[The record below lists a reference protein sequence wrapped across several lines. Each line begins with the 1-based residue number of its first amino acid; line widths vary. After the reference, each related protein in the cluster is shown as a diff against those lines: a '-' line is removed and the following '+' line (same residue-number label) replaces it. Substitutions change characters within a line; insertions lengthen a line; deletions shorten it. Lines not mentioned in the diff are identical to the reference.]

1 MACSSKQRE
10 IDNVKANFD
19 WLCDNWVNNQDS
31 TVIFFE
37 NWHKVDDKNY
47 DGISYILSKKDTV
60 FFESIKLLI
69 SDTGTYYSVRVR
81 NQNNGNAINFKL
93 ISSKNNNYIFE
104 NKKHDF
110 PQRIGYNQVNSDT
123 LHAWIEG
130 FSKGKNK
137 KEKFLMWRNK

>member
-1 MACSSKQRE
+1 M
-10 IDNVKANFD
+10 
-19 WLCDNWVNNQDS
+19 
-31 TVIFFE
+31 
-37 NWHKVDDKNY
+37 
-47 DGISYILSKKDTV
+47 
-60 FFESIKLLI
+60 
-69 SDTGTYYSVRVR
+69 R

-110 PQRIGYNQVNSDT
+110 PQRIGYSHVNFDT

-137 KEKFLMWRNK
+137 KEKFFMWRNK